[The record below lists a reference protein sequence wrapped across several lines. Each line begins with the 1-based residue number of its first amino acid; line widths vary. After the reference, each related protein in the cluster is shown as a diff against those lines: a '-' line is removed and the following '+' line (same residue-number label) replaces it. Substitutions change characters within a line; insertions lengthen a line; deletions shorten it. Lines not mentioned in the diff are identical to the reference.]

1 MEEEKIEKPEVV
13 FLDPEKIKIFRG
25 TFETIHVQTED
36 GTLHRGVFAIAAF
49 PVSNPNKYISL
60 FYYDERDREC
70 EIGMI
75 EDIDRLPEQERNLV
89 EEALRKQYFHF
100 EILAINSI
108 RFAFGLL
115 FFDVETD
122 KGPKQFSMRWETRF
136 AFDFGRR
143 GKILIDIFED
153 RYIITD
159 ISRLN
164 RIEQELFTRYIY
176 W

>member
-1 MEEEKIEKPEVV
+1 MEEEKVERPEIV

-25 TFETIHVQTED
+25 TFETIHVQLED
-36 GTLHRGVFAIAAF
+36 GTLYRGVFAVAAF
-49 PVSNPNKYISL
+49 PISNPNKYISL
-60 FYYDERDREC
+60 FCYDEREREY

-75 EDIDRLPEQERNLV
+75 EDLDRLPEQSKKLI

-100 EILAINSI
+100 EILSINSI
-108 RFAFGLL
+108 KFAFGLL

-122 KGPKQFSMRWETRF
+122 KGSRQFSMRWETRF
-136 AFDFGRR
+136 AFDFGKN

-153 RYIITD
+153 RYIIRD
-159 ISRLN
+159 VSKLN
-164 RIEQELFTRYIY
+164 RIERELFTRYIY

>member
-1 MEEEKIEKPEVV
+1 MEEEIKKLEIV
-13 FLDPEKIKIFRG
+13 FLDPKKIKVFRG
-25 TFETIHVQTED
+25 TFETIHVMLED
-36 GTLHRGVFAIAAF
+36 GSLYRGVFAIAAF

-60 FYYDERDREC
+60 FCNDANDREY

-75 EDIDRLPEQERNLV
+75 EDIEQLPDEAKKLIM
-89 EEALRKQYFHF
+89 EALRRQYFSF

-108 RFAFGLL
+108 KFAYGLL

-122 KGPKQFSMRWETRF
+122 KGPREFSMKWETRF
-136 AFDFGRR
+136 AFDFGKK

-153 RYIITD
+153 RYVIKD
-159 ISRLN
+159 ISKLN
-164 RIEQELFTRYIY
+164 KIEQELFTRYIY